1 MSADNDIIN
10 NKCVSCGALN
20 ITIGATPLCTDCRE
34 YYIKYPIPKKIKI
47 GIIIVIAVFLFSLI
61 SFPKQL
67 NNILLLQKAKK
78 SIAQQEYLT
87 AEKNLDNFLSKNPTH
102 LEANSL
108 LLIASYYNSNMLKMG
123 AVFNKL
129 KNEKFEDLELLGKME
144 NVIQNSSLNFESDT
158 LISYMESAD
167 TSIPQINHLIK
178 YHDKHPDD
186 YSATY
191 FLANLYV
198 QEGKY
203 EIAETLFDSIYKK
216 NTTAIEVIDRMVCI
230 KRLRHKYQDAL
241 GYCEEA
247 LHLNKQYISVLAQ
260 KARIWLVL
268 NKKKEALKLAEETV
282 KLQPKDSYALA
293 TLAIAYHYNNMYKDR
308 DKIMSSMSLLTNEE
322 AVYYTSVANDIISGK
337 EKLE

>member
-1 MSADNDIIN
+1 
-10 NKCVSCGALN
+10 
-20 ITIGATPLCTDCRE
+20 
-34 YYIKYPIPKKIKI
+34 
-47 GIIIVIAVFLFSLI
+47 
-61 SFPKQL
+61 
-67 NNILLLQKAKK
+67 
-78 SIAQQEYLT
+78 
-87 AEKNLDNFLSKNPTH
+87 
-102 LEANSL
+102 
-108 LLIASYYNSNMLKMG
+108 MG

-203 EIAETLFDSIYKK
+203 EIAETLFDSIYEK